1 MSAKKAE
8 SRSRGKGSSESM
20 SRKQLISAGAVAVA
34 VVGTLLLGAALQS
47 DSEPDV
53 TVELPEPTDIE
64 IGETALDIL
73 PVEESPAPATAVD
86 RPDERQRTPAESRP
100 PVTPRGADPLAE
112 RGAADLQ
119 RLRSRGGEWT
129 LQFASMCDPERVAAL
144 LGSLE
149 RHESFFLVPAGDCYR
164 LWWGRYRSRDQA
176 VAAGDVPAELD
187 SIPENP
193 FPRRIAEALP

>member
-1 MSAKKAE
+1 
-8 SRSRGKGSSESM
+8 M
-20 SRKQLISAGAVAVA
+20 SRKQLISAVAVA
-34 VVGTLLLGAALQS
+34 LAVVGALLLGAVLQS
-47 DSEPDV
+47 DSEADL

-73 PVEESPAPATAVD
+73 PGEESPGPTTVVD
-86 RPDERQRTPAESRP
+86 RLDENLRAPAESRP
-100 PVTPRGADPLAE
+100 RVTPRGADPLAE

-144 LGSLE
+144 LNSLE

-164 LWWGRYRSRDQA
+164 LWWGRYGSRDQA
-176 VAAGDVPAELD
+176 VAAGGVPAELS